1 MDHRATEPASA
12 VIGHPAAEDAAPK
25 NERQQSW
32 QVANMW
38 LDGRMNPLVQ
48 MVPGDPD
55 CDACVLARSYLR
67 ALEKI
72 ERLTQIVMRLPP
84 PPVYENRIMAEMA
97 DQWPKA
103 IQ

>member
-1 MDHRATEPASA
+1 M
-12 VIGHPAAEDAAPK
+12 
-25 NERQQSW
+25 NERQQAW
-32 QVANMW
+32 QVAHMW
-38 LDGRMNPLVQ
+38 LDERMNPLTQ

-72 ERLTQIVMRLPP
+72 ERLTQIVERLPTP
-84 PPVYENRIMAEMA
+84 AAYQNRIDAEMS
-97 DQWPKA
+97 DPWPKA

>member
-1 MDHRATEPASA
+1 M
-12 VIGHPAAEDAAPK
+12 
-25 NERQQSW
+25 NERQQAW
-32 QVANMW
+32 VTANRW
-38 LDGRMNPLVQ
+38 LDGRMNSLVE

-55 CDACVLARSYLR
+55 CDACALARSYMR

-72 ERLTQIVMRLPP
+72 ERMTEIVKRLGPARHSLT
-84 PPVYENRIMAEMA
+84 EAELS

>member
-1 MDHRATEPASA
+1 M
-12 VIGHPAAEDAAPK
+12 

-32 QVANMW
+32 QVAHMW
-38 LDGRMNPLVQ
+38 LDGRMNPLTQ

-55 CDACVLARSYLR
+55 CDACALARSYLR

-72 ERLTQIVMRLPP
+72 ERLTQIVERLPTP
-84 PPVYENRIMAEMA
+84 AAYQHRIDAEMA
-97 DQWPKA
+97 DLWPKS